1 MIEIPL
7 SKLINDVPVG
17 YLTDKLWIT
26 KGGKVLPL
34 MLNEYADY
42 ELENN
47 PVDEAINLAYE
58 DYERLTYDY
67 FATLPKIDDRQPTA
81 IKKHLAGKHDQSTHA
96 GNRLSVETPSFSD
109 VEAAAISTYSGAAAL
124 QINAHLRGQSKRGQI
139 ASVFDLRQDQID
151 DAVKNLDSA
160 IDKSVLADK
169 VTMERE
175 IPMSSLKGGLFQG
188 TVGKT
193 ISDKGY
199 LSMKRGTSNVPPR
212 RDFLKLKLVA
222 PAGTKALDLS
232 FINPNAMGEIV
243 FPRDTKIRITD
254 YFPSSQT
261 VRGEIVG

>member
-26 KGGKVLPL
+26 KGGKVLPV

-58 DYERLTYDY
+58 DYERLTHDY
-67 FATLPKIDDRQPTA
+67 FATVPKIDDRQPTS
-81 IKKHLAGKHDQSTHA
+81 IKKHMQGQHDQSTHA

-109 VEAAAISTYSGAAAL
+109 VESAAIATYSGTAAL
-124 QINAHLRGQSKRGQI
+124 QVNKHLRGQSRRGEI
-139 ASVFDLRQDQID
+139 ASVFDLKQEQID
-151 DAVKNLDSA
+151 STIKNLDSA
-160 IDKSVLADK
+160 IDKSVLAEK

-175 IPMSSLKGGLFQG
+175 IPFASVKGGMFSG
-188 TVGKT
+188 IAGKT

-199 LSMKRGTSNVPPR
+199 LSLKRGSSNIPPR
-212 RDFLKLKLVA
+212 RDYVKLKIVA

-254 YFPSSQT
+254 YFASSQT
-261 VRGEIVG
+261 VRGEIVE